1 VKGLSLLETVV
12 AGALFFFVTIL
23 LLNLFPSS
31 LLSLKAA
38 ENRARAERLAQAC
51 LEENEAFAFTMLGRP
66 PAVTQQWDGLEFTIQ
81 LEIYALSGVE
91 QERLRQVRAVVS
103 WTERNERRS
112 AARETYVSRAYGH

>member
-1 VKGLSLLETVV
+1 LSLLETVV

-51 LEENEAFAFTMLGRP
+51 LEENQAFAFTTLGRP
-66 PAVTQQWDGLEFTIQ
+66 PAVTQKWDGLDFTIQ

-91 QERLRQVRAVVS
+91 QQRLRQVRAVVS